1 MSQEITGGD
10 VFLSLLYQGGGGFAL
25 GFAAGYFAKRAV
37 RVFVFLAGAV
47 AVLLLL
53 LAYSGIITVN
63 WDKLA
68 LLVERALFNA
78 QAISASLQ
86 SWLLASL
93 PFGGAFLAGA
103 AIGFKYG

>member
-10 VFLSLLYQGGGGFAL
+10 VLLSLIYQGGGGFAL
-25 GFAAGYFAKRAV
+25 GFAAGYFLKKAMRILA
-37 RVFVFLAGAV
+37 FLSGAL

-68 LLVERALFNA
+68 LLVERALFSA
-78 QAISASLQ
+78 QAASASLQ
-86 SWLLASL
+86 SWILASL